1 MELKSGMVILDIEEY
16 NQLKK
21 LQEKIATESSLV
33 IYFDSIGKLTLNY
46 PLNPRFYFYT
56 NDIELRK
63 EVEEINTQNVKY
75 LDEISGK
82 LNECMSTISD
92 LEQEN
97 ASLRKDIDWHKNKG
111 FFARLFNA

>member
-1 MELKSGMVILDIEEY
+1 MELKSGMAILDIEEY

-33 IYFDSIGKLTLNY
+33 IYFNLGGVLSTTQ
-46 PLNPRFYFYT
+46 PRESRFYFYT
-56 NDIELRK
+56 NVEDVRNEVEKINEENNKRMNHLDEMLRK
-63 EVEEINTQNVKY
+63 YKSIV
-75 LDEISGK
+75 SR
-82 LNECMSTISD
+82 

-97 ASLRKDIDWHKNKG
+97 ASLRKEIDWHKNKG